1 MVNTL
6 TEKELQILQKYRL
19 TSESMHTFNVYQL
32 MDEIYLKEFIS
43 KIAEMIGAPSEKVA
57 ASIFMKRFAF
67 VAVISLFAMSVWNK
81 KLNVELNMIEM
92 EWPEKGENWI
102 PTINLN
108 DLNFEELNQNC
119 QSRSLWR
126 QGIIEDLFLKNISP
140 LIDKFEKTIGIS
152 QTILWENIA
161 VYVFW
166 LYEMELKENHQQA
179 IDDFHYIIFEAD
191 GSLFGY
197 HHKENPLRKY
207 YGKKTFID
215 NGAELRIRKTCCY
228 NYLLDS
234 MKRCKTCPCISRKM
248 ETKSFK
254 KHLIE

>member
-1 MVNTL
+1 MINTL
-6 TEKELQILQKYRL
+6 TEKELQILKKYRL
-19 TSESMHTFNVYQL
+19 NSESIHTFNVYQL

-102 PTINLN
+102 PIINLK
-108 DLNFEELNQNC
+108 DLSFEELNQNC
-119 QSRSLWR
+119 QSRSFWR
-126 QGIIEDLFLKNISP
+126 QEVIKDLFLKNISP
-140 LIDKFEKTIGIS
+140 LIAMFEKTIGIS

-191 GSLFGY
+191 GSLFGS
-197 HHKENPLRKY
+197 HIGNPLRKY
-207 YGKKTFID
+207 YGKKSFVD

-228 NYLLDS
+228 NYLLNS

-248 ETKSFK
+248 EAKSLK
-254 KHLIE
+254 KHFIE

>member
-6 TEKELQILQKYRL
+6 TEKELQILKKYRL
-19 TSESMHTFNVYQL
+19 NSESIHTFNVYQL

-102 PTINLN
+102 PIINLK
-108 DLNFEELNQNC
+108 DLSFEELNQNC
-119 QSRSLWR
+119 QSRSFWR
-126 QGIIEDLFLKNISP
+126 QEVIKDLFLKNISP
-140 LIDKFEKTIGIS
+140 LIAMFEKTIGIS
-152 QTILWENIA
+152 KTILWENIS
-161 VYVFW
+161 
-166 LYEMELKENHQQA
+166 H
-179 IDDFHYIIFEAD
+179 I
-191 GSLFGY
+191 G
-197 HHKENPLRKY
+197 NPLRKY
-207 YGKKTFID
+207 SGKKSFVD

-228 NYLLDS
+228 NYLLNS

-248 ETKSFK
+248 EAKSLK
-254 KHLIE
+254 KHFIE